1 MDVFM
6 ITMLIASIL
15 LILGFV
21 YMAFKMFEN
30 SKPTVESIVLLAILV
45 AIAVLGRLLLLS
57 IPGIQAGSFI
67 IIMVGVVYGRE
78 EGFLVGA
85 LAALVGD
92 LFVGIGYWAVFQMLG
107 WGLMGATAGILAER
121 FENPW
126 FRVVFGFA
134 WGYFYGWITDISAIF
149 YTGIRLEL
157 GPILALYANG
167 IAYDF
172 AHGMANAVLL
182 FVFYDWFKKIFLRA
196 KTKYLDGAEQV
207 PEESDSIDL

>member
-6 ITMLIASIL
+6 IIMLITSIL
-15 LILGFV
+15 LIVGFI

-67 IIMVGVVYGRE
+67 VIMVGIVYGKE

-85 LAALVGD
+85 LAAMVAD

-107 WGLMGATAGILAER
+107 WGLMGATAGILASKL
-121 FENPW
+121 ENPIL
-126 FRVVFGFA
+126 RVIFGFA
-134 WGYFYGWITDISAIF
+134 WGYLYGWITDISAIF
-149 YTGIRLEL
+149 YMGIKLEL
-157 GPILALYANG
+157 GPILALYLNG
-167 IAYDF
+167 VAYDF
-172 AHGMANAVLL
+172 AHGLANAVLL
-182 FVFYDWFKKIFLRA
+182 FLLYDWFKKIFLRA
-196 KTKYLDGAEQV
+196 KTKYI
-207 PEESDSIDL
+207 DSPNQNEDSSEPSL

>member
-1 MDVFM
+1 
-6 ITMLIASIL
+6 
-15 LILGFV
+15 
-21 YMAFKMFEN
+21 
-30 SKPTVESIVLLAILV
+30 
-45 AIAVLGRLLLLS
+45 
-57 IPGIQAGSFI
+57 
-67 IIMVGVVYGRE
+67 MVGVVYGRE

-134 WGYFYGWITDISAIF
+134 WGYLYGWITDVSAIF

-207 PEESDSIDL
+207 PVEFDSIDL

>member
-6 ITMLIASIL
+6 ITMLITSIL

-134 WGYFYGWITDISAIF
+134 WGYLYGWITDISAIF
-149 YTGIRLEL
+149 Y
-157 GPILALYANG
+157 
-167 IAYDF
+167 
-172 AHGMANAVLL
+172 ANAVLL

-207 PEESDSIDL
+207 PDESDSIDL

>member
-6 ITMLIASIL
+6 ITMLITSIL

-126 FRVVFGFA
+126 FRVVFGFV
-134 WGYFYGWITDISAIF
+134 WGYLYGWITDISAIF

-207 PEESDSIDL
+207 PVESDSIDL

>member
-1 MDVFM
+1 
-6 ITMLIASIL
+6 
-15 LILGFV
+15 
-21 YMAFKMFEN
+21 MAFKMFEN

-107 WGLMGATAGILAER
+107 WGLMGSNLLYR
-121 FENPW
+121 NK
-126 FRVVFGFA
+126 
-134 WGYFYGWITDISAIF
+134 
-149 YTGIRLEL
+149 TGIGTYTCFIRQRYSIRLRTRYGKCSSL
-157 GPILALYANG
+157 IR
-167 IAYDF
+167 
-172 AHGMANAVLL
+172 LL
-182 FVFYDWFKKIFLRA
+182 
-196 KTKYLDGAEQV
+196 
-207 PEESDSIDL
+207 

>member
-6 ITMLIASIL
+6 ITMLITSIL

-92 LFVGIGYWAVFQMLG
+92 LFVGIGYWAV
-107 WGLMGATAGILAER
+107 
-121 FENPW
+121 
-126 FRVVFGFA
+126 
-134 WGYFYGWITDISAIF
+134 AIF

-207 PEESDSIDL
+207 PVESDSIDL